1 MEQERQRYVV
11 FLLFLLF
18 GKEAPPLRQGSY
30 RRRTGASLTQ
40 GVEKILGRHPLHVR
54 WPVSSNC
61 LRGRHVTLAAALD
74 LIEDDTS
81 NHNQENT
88 AKRAAERNQD
98 DNPVGMVVT

>member
-1 MEQERQRYVV
+1 M
-11 FLLFLLF
+11 
-18 GKEAPPLRQGSY
+18 QGSY
-30 RRRTGASLTQ
+30 GRRTRVSLTQ
-40 GVEKILGRHPLHVR
+40 SIEKILRRHPLHVR

-61 LRGRHVTLAAALD
+61 LRGCHVTLAATLD

-98 DNPVGMVVT
+98 DNSVGMVVT